1 EGIFSKKISVLKG
14 TSIYDDLVTVGLNTE
29 IQDSAFLILSEPAN
43 STLTE
48 DELHEF
54 FRNYQLRIEEAESQG
69 IPIVHL
75 VTNIKWFSLFEDI
88 LSRQCL
94 HIFIS
99 KNDFYNA
106 NFTCTLDNIIVLE
119 DFIMPSSH
127 QYYSNEVNNSIIID
141 LTMADTKK
149 KNYSLDFDKLLK
161 KALNF
166 EKVLLLVRED
176 TFIPEFANNRVHV
189 SRDVNSDII
198 HRYSNVFV
206 YSNEPYSH
214 EVVSKV
220 LYYAANSKVVFTN
233 YNYSLNNVIPS
244 VILNLNKTDYEF
256 SPLKDVDAFSIIN
269 ENRNNV
275 MYNLTLLNVLETIHT
290 TLFKLPLI
298 TKIQFS

>member
-1 EGIFSKKISVLKG
+1 MPMNLNNLLHINDAPYYTSPVNSIIIRLREMIFSKKISVLKG

-119 DFIMPSSH
+119 DFIMPSSL
-127 QYYSNEVNNSIIID
+127 QYY
-141 LTMADTKK
+141 
-149 KNYSLDFDKLLK
+149 
-161 KALNF
+161 
-166 EKVLLLVRED
+166 R
-176 TFIPEFANNRVHV
+176 
-189 SRDVNSDII
+189 
-198 HRYSNVFV
+198 
-206 YSNEPYSH
+206 
-214 EVVSKV
+214 
-220 LYYAANSKVVFTN
+220 
-233 YNYSLNNVIPS
+233 
-244 VILNLNKTDYEF
+244 
-256 SPLKDVDAFSIIN
+256 
-269 ENRNNV
+269 
-275 MYNLTLLNVLETIHT
+275 
-290 TLFKLPLI
+290 
-298 TKIQFS
+298 